1 VPDEDDTEPR
11 GEPAWLAARRL
22 GKAPTVPKDP
32 LVRWM
37 IALAVAVSIGLPLAV
52 ALVLTLQ

>member
-1 VPDEDDTEPR
+1 
-11 GEPAWLAARRL
+11 LAALRL
-22 GKAPTVPKDP
+22 GKALIVPKDP

>member
-1 VPDEDDTEPR
+1 LLAR
-11 GEPAWLAARRL
+11 WLWKPL
-22 GKAPTVPKDP
+22 IVPKDP

>member
-1 VPDEDDTEPR
+1 LHV
-11 GEPAWLAARRL
+11 RRL
-22 GKAPTVPKDP
+22 GKAGIVPKDP

-52 ALVLTLQ
+52 ALVLALK

>member
-1 VPDEDDTEPR
+1 
-11 GEPAWLAARRL
+11 LAVVQV
-22 GKAPTVPKDP
+22 GKAWVVPKDP

-52 ALVLTLQ
+52 ALVLALQ